1 MHLKMFDVI
10 RDNKLKIIYYENKL
24 NIINYKRILIFDKN
38 KVSIDTL
45 NKVIVVRGEDLL
57 ITKFVNDELL
67 ITGKIKEI
75 KMEDL

>member
-10 RDNKLKIIYYENKL
+10 HDNKLKIIYYENKL
-24 NIINYKRILIFDKN
+24 NIINYKRILIFNKN

>member
-10 RDNKLKIIYYENKL
+10 HDNKLKIIYYENKL

-38 KVSIDTL
+38 KVSIETL
-45 NKVIVVRGEDLL
+45 NKVIIVKGESLL
-57 ITKFVNDELL
+57 ITKFVNEELL

>member
-10 RDNKLKIIYYENKL
+10 HDNKLKIIYYENKL
-24 NIINYKRILIFDKN
+24 NILNYKRILIFDKN

>member
-1 MHLKMFDVI
+1 MHLKIFDVI
-10 RDNKLKIIYYENKL
+10 HDNKLKIIYYENKL

>member
-1 MHLKMFDVI
+1 MFDVI
-10 RDNKLKIIYYENKL
+10 HDNKLKIIYYENKL

>member
-10 RDNKLKIIYYENKL
+10 HDNKLKIIYYENIL

-75 KMEDL
+75 KMEGL

>member
-10 RDNKLKIIYYENKL
+10 HDNKLKIIYYENKL

-45 NKVIVVRGEDLL
+45 NKVIVVRY
-57 ITKFVNDELL
+57 
-67 ITGKIKEI
+67 
-75 KMEDL
+75 